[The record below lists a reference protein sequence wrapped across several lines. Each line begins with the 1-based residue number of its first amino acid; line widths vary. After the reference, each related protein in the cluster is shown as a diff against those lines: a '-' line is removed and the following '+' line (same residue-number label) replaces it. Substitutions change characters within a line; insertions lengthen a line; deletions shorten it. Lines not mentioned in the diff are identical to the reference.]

1 MYVFVDFVI
10 EVYNFRILAAILF
23 YTLLQDRFCLGE
35 RSSDLDNMH
44 SLYGP

>member
-1 MYVFVDFVI
+1 MFITLEYWLDCQ
-10 EVYNFRILAAILF
+10 F
-23 YTLLQDRFCLGE
+23 YTLLQGSFCLGE